1 MSVIE
6 DILKDGL
13 ILFLPRKFKFNNLRF
28 NNLMSIWSTN
38 KMMCQFDYFII
49 ELLHYLVIELLDY

>member
-1 MSVIE
+1 MT
-6 DILKDGL
+6 D
-13 ILFLPRKFKFNNLRF
+13 LFYFYRVSSIFNNLIF